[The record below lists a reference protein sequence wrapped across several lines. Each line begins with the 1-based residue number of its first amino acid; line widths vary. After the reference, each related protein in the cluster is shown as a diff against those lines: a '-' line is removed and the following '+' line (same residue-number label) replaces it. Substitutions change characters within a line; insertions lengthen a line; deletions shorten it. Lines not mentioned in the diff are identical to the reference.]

1 MKSENDEIG
10 LSDYIRALNPQKQT
24 NFFART
30 FISFIANNTPNTEEK
45 IYKEYIKNLSES
57 DQINFLYICYIEA
70 LNQGH
75 NKIVVEKLLG
85 YVKEPKLH
93 CQKKDFY
100 TMVLLKIAE
109 KNYSNAL
116 ETFYSYYPDEVN
128 DILSK
133 MGPILLGT
141 STIKGSAEVT
151 GVIKQIYGAYNSY
164 RRRIP

>member
-45 IYKEYIKNLSES
+45 IYKEFIKNLSES
-57 DQINFLYICYIEA
+57 DQINFFYTCYLEA

-93 CQKKDFY
+93 CHQKDFY

-151 GVIKQIYGAYNSY
+151 KLLNKYMDPITTY